1 MTRPVVTTGRVHV
14 VGAGLAGLAA
24 ALSLSAAGRAVT
36 LHEAAGH
43 AGGRCR
49 SYLDRTLGCRID
61 NGNHLLMAGNHAALG
76 YLDEIGAAGS
86 LSGPGEPAFPF
97 MDLAEGRRWTVRPNP
112 GPIGWWILSP
122 SRRVPGSGPLD
133 YLRALRL
140 LTASPDATVMDVLGP
155 GRLMERF
162 WRPLV
167 VAALNAEPEAAAA
180 TLLAAVLRETLW
192 RDGRRCRPLV
202 VREGLSESFV
212 DPALAVLARR
222 GVAVGLGR
230 RLRSIDFAG
239 DRAVALAFSKD
250 DAEDRIDLGPD
261 DAVVLAVPPAAA
273 EALVP
278 GLQVPRASAAIV
290 NGHFRMAEPMG
301 LPDGARLI
309 GARLT
314 GLVGGTAQWVFL
326 RDGLASVTVSAADGL
341 LQAPAETLLSRLW
354 RDAAAALGDP
364 ELPQPPGRLIKER
377 RATFLQTPAENR
389 RRPGTRTR
397 WRNLALAGDWTAT
410 GLPAT
415 IEGAIRSGRAAA
427 AWLSAG
433 RGGS

>member
-1 MTRPVVTTGRVHV
+1 MATTGRVHV

-24 ALSLSAAGRAVT
+24 ALSLSAAGRVVT
-36 LHEAAGH
+36 VHEAAGH

-49 SYLDRTLGCRID
+49 SYHDRTLGCRID
-61 NGNHLLMAGNHAALG
+61 NGNHLLMAGNRAALG
-76 YLDEIGAAGS
+76 YLDEIGAAES
-86 LSGPGEPAFPF
+86 LSGPEEPAFPF
-97 MDLAEGRRWTVRPNP
+97 IDLADGRRWTVRPNP

-122 SRRVPGSGPLD
+122 ERRVPGSGPLD

-140 LTASPDATVMDVLGP
+140 LIASPDATVMEVLGP

-162 WRPLV
+162 WRPLA
-167 VAALNAEPEAAAA
+167 VAALNAEPEVAAAA
-180 TLLAAVLRETLW
+180 PLAAVLRETLW

-212 DPALAVLARR
+212 DPALAVLEER
-222 GVAVGLGR
+222 GVTVGFGR
-230 RLRSIDFAG
+230 RLRAFEFAG
-239 DRAVALAFSKD
+239 DRAAALAFSKD

-278 GLQVPRASAAIV
+278 GLQVPQASAAIV
-290 NGHFRMAEPMG
+290 NAHFRLPEPAT
-301 LPDGARLI
+301 LPDDARLTGARLI
-309 GARLT
+309 
-314 GLVGGTAQWVFL
+314 GLVGGTAQWVFV
-326 RDGLASVTVSAADGL
+326 RDGLASVTVSAADEL
-341 LQAPAETLLSRLW
+341 LDVPVEALLERLW
-354 RDAAAALGDP
+354 RDTAAALGVP
-364 ELPQPPGRLIKER
+364 ELPRPAGRLIKER
-377 RATFLQTPAENR
+377 RATFLQTPAELR

-427 AWLSAG
+427 AWLTAG
-433 RGGS
+433 R